1 MWTCTVLFYSRF
13 ILINNAI
20 VVPYNYWKIKYS
32 ILSFLRSRYCR
43 IRLRVCRFLEPDPD
57 LQHKY
62 NTNLFLD
69 ENTLPSR
76 KIFLVKIQF
85 QNAKK
90 RNKSL
95 PREKA
100 TPTMAMPRP
109 LVAGVDTSVMIAVDR
124 DTLPISKNIIYKSS
138 IMGNDAPSGGGG
150 EHISEYKNDASCENG
165 RIKKNT

>member
-1 MWTCTVLFYSRF
+1 M
-13 ILINNAI
+13 
-20 VVPYNYWKIKYS
+20 
-32 ILSFLRSRYCR
+32 
-43 IRLRVCRFLEPDPD
+43 
-57 LQHKY
+57 
-62 NTNLFLD
+62 
-69 ENTLPSR
+69 
-76 KIFLVKIQF
+76 KIQF

-150 EHISEYKNDASCENG
+150 GHISEYRYKNDASCENG

>member
-1 MWTCTVLFYSRF
+1 M
-13 ILINNAI
+13 
-20 VVPYNYWKIKYS
+20 
-32 ILSFLRSRYCR
+32 
-43 IRLRVCRFLEPDPD
+43 EPDPD

-69 ENTLPSR
+69 ENTLPSG

-124 DTLPISKNIIYKSS
+124 DTLPIVKTSFINHQSWAMTRPLVVGVNTSVNTK
-138 IMGNDAPSGGGG
+138 MTLVA
-150 EHISEYKNDASCENG
+150 
-165 RIKKNT
+165 KKDE

>member
-1 MWTCTVLFYSRF
+1 M
-13 ILINNAI
+13 
-20 VVPYNYWKIKYS
+20 
-32 ILSFLRSRYCR
+32 
-43 IRLRVCRFLEPDPD
+43 EPDPD

-124 DTLPISKNIIYKSS
+124 DTLPIRENII
-138 IMGNDAPSGGGG
+138 N
-150 EHISEYKNDASCENG
+150 
-165 RIKKNT
+165 